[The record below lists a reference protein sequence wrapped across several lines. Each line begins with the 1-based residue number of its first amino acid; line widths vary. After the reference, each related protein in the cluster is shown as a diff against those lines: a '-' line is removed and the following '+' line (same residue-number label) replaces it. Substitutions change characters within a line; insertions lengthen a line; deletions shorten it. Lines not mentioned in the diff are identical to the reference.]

1 MLTLTKR
8 DLTDGGYAAG
18 TFGNITYT
26 KPGTYV
32 YEISEDQSVGAG
44 AGMSLSQ
51 ARYRVDVTVTEKL
64 AGQGDDATHQA
75 Y

>member
-1 MLTLTKR
+1 MLTLTKQ
-8 DLTDGGYAAG
+8 DLVDGGYAAG

-51 ARYRVDVTVTEKL
+51 ARLRVCNRLKPN
-64 AGQGDDATHQA
+64 G
-75 Y
+75 